1 MADNTYK
8 TGVYFKQGGNELVVA
23 SGGKITVESGG
34 EIEQQSGSIKD
45 DQGGDRIKGF
55 IPIDIFSNRLLSTN
69 AFLNTIEAGTA
80 DGNTAPSLARVN
92 GATDKAARIV
102 MANNTVDEIQFHPV
116 PLPPDLDDTAVM
128 TVHLLIGKSSNTDTT
143 AVIDVQAFFGL
154 GDTECGGDTAALA
167 TATITEYSVTLAAA
181 DVPAHPNVL
190 NLSLVPG
197 AHANDTHH
205 LYAMWIEY
213 TRKTT

>member
-1 MADNTYK
+1 MSSINAKVHKSQDPDVLTFEDGATLLLK
-8 TGVYFKQGGNELVVA
+8 
-23 SGGKITVESGG
+23 
-34 EIEQQSGSIKD
+34 SGSIVT
-45 DQGGDRIKGF
+45 DQRGNAAKGF

-102 MANNTVDEIQFHPV
+102 MAANTTDEIQFHPI
-116 PLPPDLDDTAVM
+116 PLPPDLDDTAAM
-128 TVHLLIGKSSNTDTT
+128 TVHLLIGKSTNTDTT

-154 GDTECGGDTAALA
+154 GDTECGGNTAAIAA
-167 TATITEYSVTLAAA
+167 TAVTEYSVTLAAA

-190 NLSLVPG
+190 NLALVPG
-197 AHANDTHH
+197 AHANDAHH
-205 LYAMWIEY
+205 IYAMWIEY
-213 TRKTT
+213 TKKAS

>member
-1 MADNTYK
+1 MADATYGPK
-8 TGVYFKQGGNELVVA
+8 VYFKQGGNELVVA
-23 SGGKITVESGG
+23 SGGKVTVASGG
-34 EIEQQSGSIKD
+34 EIEYQSGSTKD
-45 DQGGDRIKGF
+45 DQGGDRVKGF

-80 DGNTAPSLARVN
+80 DGNTDPLLARVN

-102 MANNTVDEIQFHPV
+102 MTNNTTGEIQFHPI
-116 PLPPDLDDTAVM
+116 PLPPDLDDAADM
-128 TVHLLIGKSSNTDTT
+128 TVHFLIGKSGNTDTT

-154 GDTECGGDTAALA
+154 GDTECGGNTAAIA

-197 AHANDTHH
+197 AHANDSHH
-205 LYAMWIEY
+205 IYAGWVEY
-213 TRKTT
+213 TRKTA

>member
-1 MADNTYK
+1 VSYQTK
-8 TGVYFKQGGNELVVA
+8 VYIKQGGEELVVA

-34 EIEQQSGSIKD
+34 EIEYQSGAVD
-45 DQGGDRIKGF
+45 DKAGDRNKGF
-55 IPIDIFSNRLLSTN
+55 IPIDIFSNRLLSSN

-102 MANNTVDEIQFHPV
+102 MAANTTDEIQFHPI
-116 PLPPDLDDTAVM
+116 PLPPDLDDAADV
-128 TVHLLIGKSSNTDTT
+128 TVHLLIGKGTNTDTT

-154 GDTECGGDTAALA
+154 GDTECGGNTPAINA
-167 TATITEYSVTLAAA
+167 TAPTEYSVTLAAA

-197 AHANDTHH
+197 THANDAHH
-205 LYAMWIEY
+205 IYAAWIEY
-213 TRKTT
+213 TKKAA